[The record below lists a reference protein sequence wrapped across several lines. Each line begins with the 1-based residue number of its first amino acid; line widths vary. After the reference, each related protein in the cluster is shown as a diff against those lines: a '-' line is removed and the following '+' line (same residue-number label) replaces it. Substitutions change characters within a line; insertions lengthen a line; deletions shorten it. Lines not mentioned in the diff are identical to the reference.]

1 MYGAKNT
8 QKMKSRTKQVSL
20 FAFIGIVGVILLM
33 NAFTSVRAGHVEVA
47 TLFGKVQ
54 PKVYQNGFHLINPL
68 EKLTVFDVRNK
79 SLLFASVPVPTQDQ
93 LTSEID
99 VRIQYR
105 INAAMTPKILEN
117 TGTAQQL
124 VDVKLR
130 SQLYSVLRD
139 VAKTVPKA
147 EDFFDSSTQN
157 KMQDDMQALLSD
169 RLGQYGIE
177 VQQVLLSNTKLPA
190 YIVQAIK
197 SKKVRE
203 QQVQQEKAELQRI
216 AIASQQK
223 VAQAKADAEAAAQ
236 TAKKT
241 AILAKAEAQKT
252 KTLADAEAY
261 KITKVEKA
269 LSKAGKGYIQLQSL
283 NTLAKMAKDP
293 SSKFYFLNGKSSQPF
308 PLLNLNK

>member
-1 MYGAKNT
+1 M
-8 QKMKSRTKQVSL
+8 
-20 FAFIGIVGVILLM
+20 
-33 NAFTSVRAGHVEVA
+33 
-47 TLFGKVQ
+47 
-54 PKVYQNGFHLINPL
+54 
-68 EKLTVFDVRNK
+68 
-79 SLLFASVPVPTQDQ
+79 FASVPVPTQDQ

-105 INAAMTPKILEN
+105 IDASMAPKILEN

-130 SQLYSVLRD
+130 SQVYSVLRD

-147 EDFFDSSTQN
+147 EDFFDSATQN
-157 KMQDDMQALLSD
+157 RMQDRMLVVLRD
-169 RLGQYGIE
+169 RLSKYGLDI
-177 VQQVLLSNTKLPA
+177 QQVLLSNTKLPE

-216 AIASQQK
+216 QIASQQK

-236 TAKKT
+236 TARKT
-241 AILAKAEAQKT
+241 EILAQAEAAKT

-261 KITKVEKA
+261 KIEKVEKA

-283 NTLAKMAKDP
+283 NTLAQMAKDP
-293 SSKFYFLNGKSSQPF
+293 SSKFYFLDGKSNQPF

>member
-1 MYGAKNT
+1 
-8 QKMKSRTKQVSL
+8 MK
-20 FAFIGIVGVILLM
+20 
-33 NAFTSVRAGHVEVA
+33 AGHVKVA
-47 TLFGKVQ
+47 TFFGKVQ
-54 PKVYQNGFHLINPL
+54 PTVYYNGFHFVNPL
-68 EKLTVFDVRNK
+68 EKFTSFDVRNK
-79 SLLFASVPVPTQDQ
+79 SLMFASVPVPTQDQ

-105 INAAMTPKILEN
+105 IDASMAPKILEN

-130 SQLYSVLRD
+130 SQVYSVLRD

-147 EDFFDSSTQN
+147 EDFFDSATQN
-157 KMQDDMQALLSD
+157 RMQDRMLVVLRD
-169 RLGQYGIE
+169 RLSKYGLDI
-177 VQQVLLSNTKLPA
+177 QQVLLSNTKLPE

-216 AIASQQK
+216 QIASQQK

-236 TAKKT
+236 TARKT
-241 AILAKAEAQKT
+241 EILAQAEAAKT

-261 KITKVEKA
+261 KIEKVEKA

-283 NTLAKMAKDP
+283 NTLAQMAKDP
-293 SSKFYFLNGKSSQPF
+293 SSKFYFLDGKSNQPF